1 MNINGRVDVN
11 YKFGSEG
18 VVNFPGPG
26 SDVDDY
32 LDLSSSIHIKEKEV
46 DIVRYKKILI
56 SYSCNIPPR
65 RSD

>member
-32 LDLSSSIHIKEKEV
+32 LDLSSSLSTK
-46 DIVRYKKILI
+46 RKKVIL
-56 SYSCNIPPR
+56 YGYR
-65 RSD
+65 RH